1 MKIALGSDHTGVAA
15 RKTVTRLLESLGIE
29 CVDFGVPT
37 EEPADYPDV
46 AYPVAKAVADHAVDS
61 GILICGAGNGMGIAA
76 NKVPGVRAAVC
87 HNEYT
92 TEMARKHNNANVLCM
107 GARVLP
113 AEMIEKLVKVWLESS
128 FEGGRHQR
136 RVSKV
141 AQIER
146 KVSLTGEPG
155 PKNCG
160 CKTDPS

>member
-15 RKTVTRLLESLGIE
+15 RKLVAQFLQSMGIE
-29 CVDFGVPT
+29 CVDFGVPN

-46 AYPVAKAVADHAVDS
+46 AFPVAKAVADGAVDT

-76 NKVPGVRAAVC
+76 NKVHGVRAAVC

-113 AEMIEKLVKVWLESS
+113 AEMILKLVKVWLESP
-128 FEGGRHQR
+128 FEGGRHER
-136 RVSKV
+136 RVGKI

-146 KVSLTGEPG
+146 KELKI
-155 PKNCG
+155 KN
-160 CKTDPS
+160 

>member
-15 RKTVTRLLESLGIE
+15 RKMVARFLESMGIE

-37 EEPADYPDV
+37 EQPADYPDV
-46 AYPVAKAVADHAVDS
+46 AYPVAKAVADGAVDT

-76 NKVPGVRAAVC
+76 NKVHGVRAAVC

-113 AEMIEKLVKVWLESS
+113 AEMILKLVKVWLESP
-128 FEGGRHQR
+128 FEGGRHER
-136 RVSKV
+136 RVGKI

-146 KVSLTGEPG
+146 KELKI
-155 PKNCG
+155 KN
-160 CKTDPS
+160 